1 MALQEMIK
9 GFSDWLNE
17 KGLWDNIRAK
27 RARGEKP
34 ARKGSKAYKRAV
46 KAAKEI
52 RENAHYRTLGLGEPV
67 VLKPG
72 ITYEIENFYDDSP
85 KNAAEY
91 ISRTVK
97 LKEGEIY
104 SSADEFIVSGITL
117 SGNVI
122 YLEQEGEFDMYG
134 GPYTPQMKKPIIE
147 VNGQDVWP
155 MVKSAI
161 DENSGEPDSVF
172 HDISSSL
179 DFFGH
184 LLDKSKTFINAK
196 SIGLI

>member
-34 ARKGSKAYKRAV
+34 ARKGYKAYKRAV
-46 KAAKEI
+46 KAAREI
-52 RENAHYRTLGLGEPV
+52 RESERYKVKLDEPV

-72 ITYEIENFYDDSP
+72 ITYEIENLYDDDP

-91 ISRTVK
+91 ISRTLK

-122 YLEQEGEFDMYG
+122 YLEQEGEFDQYG

-161 DENSGEPDSVF
+161 DENAGKPDSDF
-172 HDISSSL
+172 HDISGSL
-179 DFFGH
+179 EFFGH
-184 LLDKSKTFINAK
+184 LLDKSNPFIKAK

>member
-52 RENAHYRTLGLGEPV
+52 RESERYKVKLDEPV

-72 ITYEIENFYDDSP
+72 ITYEIENLYHDPP

-91 ISRTVK
+91 ISRAVK

-104 SSADEFIVSGITL
+104 SSADEFIISGITL

-122 YLEQEGEFDMYG
+122 YLEQEGEFDLYG
-134 GPYTPQMKKPIIE
+134 GPYTPQMKKPIVE

-155 MVKSAI
+155 MVKSVI
-161 DENSGEPDSVF
+161 DENTGKPDSDF

-179 DFFGH
+179 EFFGH
-184 LLDKSKTFINAK
+184 LLDKSNSFIKAK

>member
-1 MALQEMIK
+1 MIK

-52 RENAHYRTLGLGEPV
+52 RESERYKVKLDEPV

-72 ITYEIENFYDDSP
+72 ITYEVENLYHDDP

-91 ISRTVK
+91 ISRAVK

-104 SSADEFIVSGITL
+104 SSANEFIISGITL

-122 YLEQEGEFDMYG
+122 YLEQEGEFNLYG
-134 GPYTPQMKKPIIE
+134 GPYTPRMKKPIIE

-161 DENSGEPDSVF
+161 DENAGKPDSDF
-172 HDISSSL
+172 HDIYGSL
-179 DFFGH
+179 EFFGH
-184 LLDKSKTFINAK
+184 LLDKSNTFIKAK